1 MTFGIPT
8 SVIPVQP
15 DGSVDLTHHL
25 QWIQNRRK
33 LEASRQRRQLPP
45 SSTAANPLDA
55 TRMGGGGDEHATSQF
70 SGYPTDP
77 MSDSSVGTSTSCNVF
92 LPTSKDVLFGR
103 GKPFQQHPGN
113 IRLSL
118 TLDSMRERYNG
129 ASRHEKTVLA
139 MDIVK
144 TFQTNGTRFLR
155 RVSNDV
161 DGILWEEVNDSEA
174 REKVSQLFRSIRQG
188 KHHQPK
194 LLPHRPSYGD
204 GSVGSS

>member
-15 DGSVDLTHHL
+15 DGSVDRSHHL
-25 QWIQNRRK
+25 QWIQNRRQ
-33 LEASRQRRQLPP
+33 LEASRQRRRFQATSGAP
-45 SSTAANPLDA
+45 SSLGA
-55 TRMGGGGDEHATSQF
+55 TRMGGGGVERETSQF
-70 SGYPTDP
+70 SGHPNDP
-77 MSDSSVGTSTSCNVF
+77 MSDSSVGTSASCNVF
-92 LPTSKDVLFGR
+92 LPTSNDVLFGR

-118 TLDSMRERYNG
+118 TLDSMRDRYN
-129 ASRHEKTVLA
+129 AVSRNEKTVLA
-139 MDIVK
+139 MDIVR
-144 TFQTNGTRFLR
+144 TFQANGTRFLR

-174 REKVSQLFRSIRQG
+174 REKESQLFRSIRQG

-194 LLPHRPSYGD
+194 NY
-204 GSVGSS
+204 